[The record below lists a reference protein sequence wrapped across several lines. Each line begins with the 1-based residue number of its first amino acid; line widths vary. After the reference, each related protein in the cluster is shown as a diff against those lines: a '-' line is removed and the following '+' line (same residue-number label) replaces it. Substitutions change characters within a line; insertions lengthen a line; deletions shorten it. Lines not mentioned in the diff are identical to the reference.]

1 MCLCT
6 ILHQLEWLSCDGDS
20 MLHNASSAAGKAP
33 YKPRRPQFLSSLQ
46 RQLRRRRAARGQV
59 SCAD

>member
-20 MLHNASSAAGKAP
+20 TLHNASSAAGKAP

-46 RQLRRRRAARGQV
+46 RQLRRR
-59 SCAD
+59 